1 MMITLLEFREQLKN
15 FYAKFEVY
23 ITPLYKFLVSLTAF
37 LLINQNMGYLR
48 PLKNPAIAIILALL
62 CSFLPMNFAVFFAGL
77 LILGHAIGLS
87 LEAGIV
93 ILCVELL
100 ILMLYLRLSPKSS
113 FILLLTPIA
122 FALKVPYVIP
132 ISVGL
137 VSAPVAALPVGCGVA
152 VYYMIDLL
160 KTNASALSNSDAE
173 SMLTRISLL
182 VNGIIDNKAML
193 LTIAAF
199 TITIMVVYII
209 RRLSVDYAWGIA
221 IGVGAITDI
230 FVLLIGDFV
239 LDVSNFLLM
248 LIVGSLVAVLVALVL
263 HFFLFSVD
271 YSRTERVQF
280 EDDEYYYYVKA
291 VPKMSV
297 TTRKKQIKKIN
308 AKKDDRRNERY

>member
-1 MMITLLEFREQLKN
+1 
-15 FYAKFEVY
+15 
-23 ITPLYKFLVSLTAF
+23 
-37 LLINQNMGYLR
+37 
-48 PLKNPAIAIILALL
+48 
-62 CSFLPMNFAVFFAGL
+62 
-77 LILGHAIGLS
+77 
-87 LEAGIV
+87 
-93 ILCVELL
+93 
-100 ILMLYLRLSPKSS
+100 MLYLRLSPKSS

-209 RRLSVDYAWGIA
+209 RRLSVD
-221 IGVGAITDI
+221 
-230 FVLLIGDFV
+230 LSLIH
-239 LDVSNFLLM
+239 
-248 LIVGSLVAVLVALVL
+248 I
-263 HFFLFSVD
+263 
-271 YSRTERVQF
+271 
-280 EDDEYYYYVKA
+280 
-291 VPKMSV
+291 
-297 TTRKKQIKKIN
+297 
-308 AKKDDRRNERY
+308 

>member
-1 MMITLLEFREQLKN
+1 
-15 FYAKFEVY
+15 
-23 ITPLYKFLVSLTAF
+23 
-37 LLINQNMGYLR
+37 
-48 PLKNPAIAIILALL
+48 
-62 CSFLPMNFAVFFAGL
+62 
-77 LILGHAIGLS
+77 
-87 LEAGIV
+87 
-93 ILCVELL
+93 
-100 ILMLYLRLSPKSS
+100 
-113 FILLLTPIA
+113 
-122 FALKVPYVIP
+122 
-132 ISVGL
+132 
-137 VSAPVAALPVGCGVA
+137 
-152 VYYMIDLL
+152 
-160 KTNASALSNSDAE
+160 
-173 SMLTRISLL
+173 MLTRISLL

-239 LDVSNFLLM
+239 LDVSNSLLM